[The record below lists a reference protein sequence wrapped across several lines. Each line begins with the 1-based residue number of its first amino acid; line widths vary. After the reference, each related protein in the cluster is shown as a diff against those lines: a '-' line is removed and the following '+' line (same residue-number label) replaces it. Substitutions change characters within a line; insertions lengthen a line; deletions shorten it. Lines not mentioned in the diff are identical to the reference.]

1 MNQSETSADENN
13 FSAQENDVGYESDNN
28 ETDNESIDDLPVNA
42 DNNLAVNEA
51 VNGEPGAIPSGSS
64 GSLWLHYDTG
74 ECAICMGPHEGKS
87 RLNCGHFFCF
97 QCLVEWS
104 RVKWQCPT
112 CRQPFAG
119 FVHQSA
125 GSTQEQMYTPDGL
138 PRLPTPVDTRDRSN
152 MIRVLINGTWVWF
165 GRVIHSILFSI
176 FFIFITLFCFLKF
189 FFVLPYDLL
198 LYFLSFFFNFLDH
211 TFDSLPV
218 FLMNGTWVWF
228 FMVIDFSII
237 FSIYFIFITL
247 IYYYFFYFLLFFI
260 FLYFFFFIY
269 CLTIIMIT

>member
-1 MNQSETSADENN
+1 MNQPNV
-13 FSAQENDVGYESDNN
+13 QENDAGDESDHS
-28 ETDNESIDDLPVNA
+28 TTVPTSSMSIDDPPVN
-42 DNNLAVNEA
+42 DVHLAVSDEPDA
-51 VNGEPGAIPSGSS
+51 VPSGSS
-64 GSLWLHYDTG
+64 GSLWKNYDTG

-119 FVHQSA
+119 FVQQSA
-125 GSTQEQMYTPDGL
+125 GSAHEVYTPDGL
-138 PRLPTPVDTRDRSN
+138 PRLPVDTRDRSN
-152 MIRVLINGTWVWF
+152 TIRVLINGTWVWF

-189 FFVLPYDLL
+189 FFVLPYEAYYLL
-198 LYFLSFFFNFLDH
+198 FYFLSFDHILDGLPFL
-211 TFDSLPV
+211 F
-218 FLMNGTWVWF
+218 MNEAWVWF
-228 FMVIDFSII
+228 FMVIDFSIL

-247 IYYYFFYFLLFFI
+247 FYYYFFYFLFFFI

-269 CLTIIMIT
+269 CLRS

>member
-13 FSAQENDVGYESDNN
+13 FSAQENDVGHESDND

-51 VNGEPGAIPSGSS
+51 VNGEPDAIPSGSS

-138 PRLPTPVDTRDRSN
+138 PRLPAPVDTRDRSN
-152 MIRVLINGTWVWF
+152 MIRVLMNGTWVWF
-165 GRVIHSILFSI
+165 GREWTSI
-176 FFIFITLFCFLKF
+176 FSYREEELREFMEGLFDPEIENQPRTNVGYRVFFQEYFSFLQR
-189 FFVLPYDLL
+189 PRTESTEDRNDEPNPNDSSEDL
-198 LYFLSFFFNFLDH
+198 N
-211 TFDSLPV
+211 
-218 FLMNGTWVWF
+218 
-228 FMVIDFSII
+228 
-237 FSIYFIFITL
+237 
-247 IYYYFFYFLLFFI
+247 
-260 FLYFFFFIY
+260 
-269 CLTIIMIT
+269 

>member
-1 MNQSETSADENN
+1 MANLVPFPPEVPVLCGCITIPVSVPFAWVLTRENHDSIAVI
-13 FSAQENDVGYESDNN
+13 FSASSVWWNGLVLSG
-28 ETDNESIDDLPVNA
+28 NA
-42 DNNLAVNEA
+42 PPAGNHLQVLFTRAQD
-51 VNGEPGAIPSGSS
+51 
-64 GSLWLHYDTG
+64 
-74 ECAICMGPHEGKS
+74 
-87 RLNCGHFFCF
+87 
-97 QCLVEWS
+97 
-104 RVKWQCPT
+104 
-112 CRQPFAG
+112 QPRNK
-119 FVHQSA
+119 
-125 GSTQEQMYTPDGL
+125 MYTPDGL